1 MLLADRV
8 TVSRRFQRATRVD
21 TDLRD
26 LSSLEGF
33 VCPDSSAR
41 VLTTMAHHIV
51 ESAQGAFTWTGP
63 YGSGKSSLAVVLS
76 ALLNGD
82 TEMRAEAAS
91 AVGPDVDDVICTA
104 LPRQSKGWRV
114 LPVVGRRGQPEQL
127 IGEALNAARFIRN
140 GNDWRWSQQQA
151 LDALQNV
158 ASRDPRSR
166 GGLLVII
173 DEMGK
178 ILEGAARDGAD
189 IYFLQQLAE
198 MASRSNRRL
207 IVIGILHQA
216 FEEYAYRLSRETRD
230 EWAKI
235 QGRFVDLTVNAAP
248 DEQIALLGRAIDSDR
263 GSVEPGSLARRVA
276 ELNVSASYGLPRLL
290 EDCWPLHPVVA
301 SLLGPISRR
310 RFGQNQRSIF
320 GFLNSAEPRGFQD
333 FLRRGQDDEL
343 YAPDLLWDYLSLNL
357 ESSIMASP
365 DGHRWALAVE
375 SLERCQALGG
385 AATHIKLLKAI
396 ALVDLFKERS
406 GLSSNAE
413 ILKLSQAP
421 LERGD
426 FEAALNDL
434 QDWSLVVY
442 RKFNDSYS
450 VFEGSDFDLDAAVAN
465 ALETMADVD
474 FSKLNAIAG
483 LQPIV
488 AKRHYHLTGAM
499 RWFATA
505 LIPVTAVGEV
515 VEEGFT
521 TNDAMGT
528 FALAA
533 RTHGESVEEAARLA
547 QQAVDGSCDHD
558 LVVGLSQESD
568 NFTALV
574 RELLATEQVRD
585 ESVELQGDRVARR
598 EVEARVAALQG
609 YTASEIE
616 RALDTATW
624 YAKDRTPQKLA
635 PAAVNGL
642 ASDLADARFRSAP
655 RIHNELLNRVKPSS
669 NAVAARNALLR
680 RMAQQ
685 EGEQRLGIVGYP
697 AEGGLLDSVLASSG
711 LYRWSNKQWRFMD
724 PRQPNDRCGL
734 RPAWQAATD
743 VLQSNREQTLSVS
756 AIYDIWRKPPYGIKE
771 GLLPVLAAAFILS
784 KRRKVAFYRQNI
796 FQARITD
803 LDMDYLAND
812 PRDIQLRWM
821 DLSSDSLNLLSMMAD
836 VVRTLDP
843 DNGLSDLEPIDV
855 AKGLVAIHDR
865 LPTWVGRTQRLSA
878 NGKRVRHLF
887 KQANDPN
894 GLIFDDIPQSLSD
907 DMGLSQEE
915 TLQRIS
921 DHVRNGLSELQQ
933 CYPAMLHR
941 LRETLLAELQVPNA
955 SAPML
960 AELRTRA
967 ENVRDLGGDHRLEAF
982 IIRLSQ
988 FDGADTDMESLA
1000 SMATNKPARNWVDSD
1015 IDRAT
1020 VELADMA
1027 QRFMRI
1033 EALAH
1038 VKGRANMRHALA
1050 VTVGMAG
1057 RPATIHDEFD
1067 ITELERSEVDALIL
1081 GIQGALRSNGEDRRN
1096 VILAALAEVSA
1107 GYIEMEHEQAVS

>member
-1 MLLADRV
+1 MLLGDRV

-26 LSSLEGF
+26 PSSLQGF

-41 VLTTMAHHIV
+41 VLTTMAHHIA
-51 ESAQGAFTWTGP
+51 ESTQGAFTWTGP

-76 ALLNGD
+76 ALLNGN

-91 AVGPDVDDVICTA
+91 LVEPDVDDVICTA

-114 LPVVGRRGQPEQL
+114 LPVVGRRGHPEQL
-127 IGEALNAARFIRN
+127 IGEALKTARFIRN
-140 GNDWRWSQQQA
+140 GKGEGWSQRRV
-151 LDALQNV
+151 LDTLQNV
-158 ASRDPRSR
+158 ANRAPRSW
-166 GGLLVII
+166 GGLLVVI

-198 MASRSNRRL
+198 MASRSNGRL

-263 GSVEPGSLARRVA
+263 GSPEPGPLARRVA
-276 ELNVSASYGLPRLL
+276 ELNVGLSNSLPQLL

-333 FLRRGQDDEL
+333 FLRRSQDDEL
-343 YAPDLLWDYLSLNL
+343 YSPDLLWDYLSLNL

-365 DGHRWALAVE
+365 DGHRWALTVE

-385 AATHIKLLKAI
+385 GETHIKLLKTI

-406 GLSSNAE
+406 GLSSSAE
-413 ILKLSQAP
+413 ILKLSLGP
-421 LERGD
+421 LEPGVFD
-426 FEAALNDL
+426 ASLNDL
-434 QDWSLVVY
+434 QDWSLIVY

-465 ALETMADVD
+465 VLETMADVD
-474 FSKLNAIAG
+474 FGKLNAVAG

-505 LIPVTAVGEV
+505 LIPLTAVGEV
-515 VEEGFT
+515 VEEGLP
-521 TNDAMGT
+521 TNAAMGT
-528 FALAA
+528 FALAV
-533 RTHGESVEEAARLA
+533 RTHGESEKEAARLA
-547 QQAVDGSCDHD
+547 QQAVDGNCDRD

-598 EVEARVAALQG
+598 EVEARIASLQS

-616 RALDTATW
+616 RAFDAATW
-624 YAKDRTPQKLA
+624 YAKGKLPQKLA
-635 PAAVNGL
+635 PVGINGL
-642 ASDLADARFRSAP
+642 ASDLADARFCSAP
-655 RIHNELLNRVKPSS
+655 RINNELLNRVKPSS
-669 NAVAARNALLR
+669 NAVAARNVLLR
-680 RMAQQ
+680 RMVQH
-685 EGEQRLGIVGYP
+685 EGEKRLGIVGYP
-697 AEGGLLDSVLASSG
+697 AEGGLFDSVLEASG
-711 LYRWSNKQWRFMD
+711 LHRWSNKQWRFMD
-724 PRQPNDRCGL
+724 PRISKDPCDL
-734 RPAWQAATD
+734 RAAWQAATD
-743 VLQSNREQTLSVS
+743 LLQSNREQALPVT
-756 AIYDIWRKPPYGIKE
+756 AIYDIWRQPPYGIKD
-771 GLLPVLAAAFILS
+771 GLLPVLAAAFIFS

-812 PRDIQLRWM
+812 ARDIQLRWM
-821 DLSSDSLNLLSMMAD
+821 DLSSQSRDLLSTMAD

-865 LPTWVGRTQRLSA
+865 LPAWVGRTQRLSA

-887 KQANDPN
+887 KQASDPN

-907 DMGLSQEE
+907 NMGLSQEE
-915 TLQRIS
+915 MLQRIS
-921 DHVRNGLSELQQ
+921 DHVRNGLLELQE

-967 ENVRDLGGDHRLEAF
+967 ENVRDLGGDHRLESF

-988 FDGADTDMESLA
+988 FYGADADMESLA

-1027 QRFMRI
+1027 QRFMRM
-1033 EALAH
+1033 EAFAH

-1057 RPATIHDEFD
+1057 RPTTIYDEFD
-1067 ITELERSEVDALIL
+1067 VTELDRSEVDALIVKL
-1081 GIQGALRSNGEDRRN
+1081 QGALGSNGGERRH
-1096 VILAALAEVSA
+1096 VILAALAEISA
-1107 GYIEMEHEQAVS
+1107 SYIEMEHEQAVS

>member
-1 MLLADRV
+1 MTGA
-8 TVSRRFQRATRVD
+8 
-21 TDLRD
+21 
-26 LSSLEGF
+26 GF
-33 VCPDSSAR
+33 V
-41 VLTTMAHHIV
+41 
-51 ESAQGAFTWTGP
+51 
-63 YGSGKSSLAVVLS
+63 
-76 ALLNGD
+76 
-82 TEMRAEAAS
+82 
-91 AVGPDVDDVICTA
+91 
-104 LPRQSKGWRV
+104 PR
-114 LPVVGRRGQPEQL
+114 
-127 IGEALNAARFIRN
+127 
-140 GNDWRWSQQQA
+140 
-151 LDALQNV
+151 
-158 ASRDPRSR
+158 
-166 GGLLVII
+166 
-173 DEMGK
+173 
-178 ILEGAARDGAD
+178 
-189 IYFLQQLAE
+189 
-198 MASRSNRRL
+198 
-207 IVIGILHQA
+207 
-216 FEEYAYRLSRETRD
+216 
-230 EWAKI
+230 
-235 QGRFVDLTVNAAP
+235 
-248 DEQIALLGRAIDSDR
+248 
-263 GSVEPGSLARRVA
+263 
-276 ELNVSASYGLPRLL
+276 
-290 EDCWPLHPVVA
+290 
-301 SLLGPISRR
+301 
-310 RFGQNQRSIF
+310 
-320 GFLNSAEPRGFQD
+320 
-333 FLRRGQDDEL
+333 
-343 YAPDLLWDYLSLNL
+343 
-357 ESSIMASP
+357 
-365 DGHRWALAVE
+365 
-375 SLERCQALGG
+375 
-385 AATHIKLLKAI
+385 
-396 ALVDLFKERS
+396 
-406 GLSSNAE
+406 
-413 ILKLSQAP
+413 
-421 LERGD
+421 
-426 FEAALNDL
+426 
-434 QDWSLVVY
+434 
-442 RKFNDSYS
+442 
-450 VFEGSDFDLDAAVAN
+450 
-465 ALETMADVD
+465 
-474 FSKLNAIAG
+474 
-483 LQPIV
+483 
-488 AKRHYHLTGAM
+488 
-499 RWFATA
+499 
-505 LIPVTAVGEV
+505 
-515 VEEGFT
+515 
-521 TNDAMGT
+521 
-528 FALAA
+528 
-533 RTHGESVEEAARLA
+533 
-547 QQAVDGSCDHD
+547 
-558 LVVGLSQESD
+558 
-568 NFTALV
+568 
-574 RELLATEQVRD
+574 
-585 ESVELQGDRVARR
+585 
-598 EVEARVAALQG
+598 
-609 YTASEIE
+609 
-616 RALDTATW
+616 
-624 YAKDRTPQKLA
+624 
-635 PAAVNGL
+635 
-642 ASDLADARFRSAP
+642 
-655 RIHNELLNRVKPSS
+655 
-669 NAVAARNALLR
+669 
-680 RMAQQ
+680 
-685 EGEQRLGIVGYP
+685 
-697 AEGGLLDSVLASSG
+697 
-711 LYRWSNKQWRFMD
+711 
-724 PRQPNDRCGL
+724 
-734 RPAWQAATD
+734 WQAATD

-907 DMGLSQEE
+907 DMELSQEE

-1107 GYIEMEHEQAVS
+1107 GYNRNGA